1 MTTRPRTVLHFLDY
15 VLDAANARVTHGARV
30 LDLRPKTLAVLEY
43 LAANP
48 QRLVTKQELLEAV
61 WSETAVTEWVLTGCM
76 RELREALGEDAR
88 EPRIIETV
96 HRRGYRFIAELGPE
110 PALSAG
116 SSVPSPESVKLQSL
130 PHSVLGAQHSA
141 PAAPLVGRG
150 ADLEM
155 LNGCWQRALGGEREI
170 VFVIGEAGIGKT
182 ALVDAFLRLLAD
194 RLATCLIAHGQ
205 CIEQHGAGEPYLPV
219 LEAFGRL
226 CAQPSGAPLLELLR
240 RHAPAWLVQ
249 LPGLLEPAECEVLE
263 RRLGGTSGE
272 RMLREMAAVIAALP
286 APLVLVLEDLH
297 WSDHATLDLVSTLA
311 QRRDPARLLLIG
323 TYRPVE
329 VTVHS
334 HPLRTVHQDLRVHAR
349 CQDLWLKPL
358 TEAAVSAY
366 LEVRWPTLTAPAEL
380 ARVVHEHTEGNPL
393 FLVNIADYL
402 AANGAVV
409 EVDGRWELR
418 TDAAVLAAAV
428 PPGLRQLI
436 AAHIERLAAA
446 DRTALE
452 AASLAGRRF
461 SAALVSAGL
470 DADVVDIE
478 ERLAHLA
485 DNGVMVCSDGAS
497 EWPDG
502 TTAGAYRFNHFLYQS
517 VLRDRVPP
525 ARRQQLH
532 ERIAAR
538 LERAYA
544 GQLAEVSAELAFHL
558 EAAGQAERA
567 VPYLEE
573 AAARA
578 IRRGAHRE
586 AASLL
591 EHGLTIIDRLPR
603 TPERTLRT
611 IRLCMA
617 LGPALFPTRGYADPN
632 VERVFER
639 ARQLS
644 EESKDPVQL
653 FQTLCALAASYI
665 NQARL
670 DRAQEAAQQLER
682 LLPALPMP
690 PFVFAGSLIMGI
702 VKHHTGSLSEARQ
715 LLEQAISL
723 GDVPLPPLSIDLH
736 VLARS
741 YLALVLSFLGH
752 PDQARARIHEAASRA
767 AASARQYDRSFAA
780 HIACYVHLLLR
791 DIAGLAAAAE
801 QASAFEDFPA
811 IAAVGRLSCGRVLS
825 ASGEHGRAIAAI
837 REGINAYRATGE
849 RISLPILLATLAE
862 AHAAAGDGAAALAC
876 VGEARATAESA
887 GQIHHYAELHR
898 LEGALHAASHDRAAA
913 EACFRRAITLA
924 REHGERWWELR
935 TTTSWA
941 RLALEPGTPVATRRA
956 HRDELA
962 RLVASFTEGFDTT
975 DLQDAQQ
982 LLAALA

>member
-1 MTTRPRTVLHFLDY
+1 MRVTTRPRTVLHFLDY

-43 LAANP
+43 LAVNP

-61 WSETAVTEWVLTGCM
+61 WSGTAVTEWVLTGCM
-76 RELREALGEDAR
+76 RELHEALGEDAR

-141 PAAPLVGRG
+141 PAAPLVGRE

-170 VFVIGEAGIGKT
+170 VFLIGEAGIGKT

-194 RLATCLIAHGQ
+194 RLTTCLIAHGQ

-219 LEAFGRL
+219 LEALGRL

-240 RHAPAWLVQ
+240 RNAPAWLVQ
-249 LPGLLEPAECEVLE
+249 LPGLLESAECEVLE
-263 RRLGGTSGE
+263 RRLGATTGE

-297 WSDHATLDLVSTLA
+297 WRDHATLGLVSTLA

-329 VTVHS
+329 VTVHG

-349 CQDLWLKPL
+349 CQDLWLRPL

-366 LEVRWPTLTAPAEL
+366 LQVRWPTLTAPAQL

-538 LERAYA
+538 LERAYG

-578 IRRGAHRE
+578 VRRGAHRE

-617 LGPALFPTRGYADPN
+617 LGPALFPARGYADPK

-644 EESKDPVQL
+644 EESKDSVQL
-653 FQTLCALAASYI
+653 FQTLCALSASYI

-670 DRAQEAAQQLER
+670 DRAQEAA
-682 LLPALPMP
+682 
-690 PFVFAGSLIMGI
+690 
-702 VKHHTGSLSEARQ
+702 
-715 LLEQAISL
+715 
-723 GDVPLPPLSIDLH
+723 
-736 VLARS
+736 
-741 YLALVLSFLGH
+741 
-752 PDQARARIHEAASRA
+752 
-767 AASARQYDRSFAA
+767 
-780 HIACYVHLLLR
+780 
-791 DIAGLAAAAE
+791 
-801 QASAFEDFPA
+801 
-811 IAAVGRLSCGRVLS
+811 
-825 ASGEHGRAIAAI
+825 
-837 REGINAYRATGE
+837 
-849 RISLPILLATLAE
+849 
-862 AHAAAGDGAAALAC
+862 
-876 VGEARATAESA
+876 
-887 GQIHHYAELHR
+887 
-898 LEGALHAASHDRAAA
+898 
-913 EACFRRAITLA
+913 
-924 REHGERWWELR
+924 
-935 TTTSWA
+935 
-941 RLALEPGTPVATRRA
+941 
-956 HRDELA
+956 
-962 RLVASFTEGFDTT
+962 
-975 DLQDAQQ
+975 
-982 LLAALA
+982 